1 MMQRNWFK
9 SFVLSLALVVLSP
22 MTGVNIAVVGVQ
34 AAQAQTIARI
44 SVDGNSRVDDA
55 TLKTY
60 LTLQVGDVAT
70 SSRIQA
76 SIASLNATSLF
87 NNVSIRFSGGTL
99 RVVVSENTVVA
110 SVLFEGNLRFS
121 DDSLIAMV
129 NLASRGTYT
138 DARLAGDIA
147 TIKSAYDSAGY
158 TGVNVT
164 SRTENVADGRKR
176 IVFVINEGDR
186 AGIAAINF
194 TGNNVF
200 GEGAL
205 KDVILS
211 KESHILSWLFK
222 DDELIQE
229 KLDVDKERIRF
240 YYINRGYPDARV
252 LSAVSEFDAERNAYF
267 VSFTISEGE
276 YYQFGDIGIETSIPG
291 LDTEQL
297 KANVITYSG
306 QAYSYSD
313 LQKSVENLAYRATGQ
328 GFSFADVRPRLDRDV
343 LNKVFNLTY
352 LVDEGARVY
361 IERINI
367 IGNTRTR
374 DFVVRRELEFAEGDP
389 FNRSMI
395 TRGKSAIEALGFFSS
410 VGVTTSAGSAPDKV
424 VLNVAVIEKS
434 TGSYGATA
442 GYSSADGILGEIS
455 LTETN
460 FLGRGQYL
468 KVSVGASPNGQ
479 TYDLSFTEPR
489 FMGLKISAGIDIY
502 KRITTETPGTFYGSD
517 TTGGQLRF
525 GVPLTDELSV
535 TLLVGGESRTYSD
548 TNPAA
553 GDTSS
558 NIVVDGQ
565 TLNKAFVGYSLLYNT
580 VDDPVVPTSGF
591 IATFEQKY
599 VGWDHNYISTEAKA
613 RYFIPII
620 RDSGIVA
627 SVRGQA
633 GIVTDLSGTGVR
645 ATETY
650 FRGPRLVRGFAALG
664 MGPHA
669 ANGEALGSTMF
680 AGISAELEFP
690 IPVLPES
697 YGIRGAIWAD
707 YGYLSSASI
716 AVPVAT
722 TSGDTQQGRASI
734 GASLIWNSP
743 FGALRG
749 DFAHVLQKDT
759 GDSTQMFQFTIST
772 LL

>member
-1 MMQRNWFK
+1 MIQRKWFK
-9 SFVLSLALVVLSP
+9 SFVLSLALVLLSP
-22 MTGVNIAVVGVQ
+22 MTGMNIAVIGVQ

-70 SSRIQA
+70 SSRIQS
-76 SIASLNATSLF
+76 SISSLNATSLF
-87 NNVSIRFSGGTL
+87 SNVSIRFSGGTL

-121 DDSLIAMV
+121 DDKLIAMV

-138 DARLAGDIA
+138 DQRLAGDIA
-147 TIKSAYDSAGY
+147 TIKSAYDTAGY
-158 TGVNVT
+158 TGVSVT

-176 IVFVINEGDR
+176 VVFVINEGDR

-194 TGNNVF
+194 TGNSVF

-211 KESHILSWLFK
+211 KESHLLSWLFK

-229 KLDVDKERIRF
+229 KLDVDKERIR
-240 YYINRGYPDARV
+240 YHYINRGYPDARV

-267 VSFTISEGE
+267 VSFTISEGD

-297 KANVITYSG
+297 KANIITHTG
-306 QAYSYSD
+306 QSYSYSD

-361 IERINI
+361 VERINI
-367 IGNTRTR
+367 VGNTRTR
-374 DFVVRRELEFAEGDP
+374 DFVIRRELEFAEGDP

-410 VGVTTSAGSAPDKV
+410 VIVSTSGGSASDKV
-424 VLNVAVIEKS
+424 ILNVAVVEKS

-442 GYSSADGILGEIS
+442 GYSSADGVLGEIS

-460 FLGRGQYL
+460 FLGRGQYV
-468 KVSVGASPNGQ
+468 KVSIGATPNGQ

-502 KRITTETPGTFYGSD
+502 KRVRTETPGTFYGSD

-525 GVPLTDELSV
+525 GVPLTDNLSV
-535 TLLVGGESRTYSD
+535 TLLVGGESRTYTD
-548 TNPAA
+548 TNPKA
-553 GDTSS
+553 GDLSS
-558 NIVVDGQ
+558 NIVVNGQ
-565 TLNKAFVGYSLLYNT
+565 TMNKAFVGYSLLYNT
-580 VDDPVVPTSGF
+580 VDNPVIPTSGL
-591 IATFEQKY
+591 IASFEQKY
-599 VGWDHNYISTEAKA
+599 VGLDHNYISTEAKA

-627 SVRGQA
+627 SIRGQA
-633 GIVTDLSGTGVR
+633 GIITDLSGTGVM

-650 FRGPRLVRGFAALG
+650 YKGPRLVRGFTGLG
-664 MGPHA
+664 MGPNA
-669 ANGEALGSTMF
+669 ANGESLGSTMF

-707 YGYLSSASI
+707 YGYLSGASI
-716 AVPVAT
+716 SVPVAT
-722 TSGDTQQGRASI
+722 TSGNTQQSRASI
-734 GASLIWNSP
+734 GASIIWNSP